1 MTGLPTVKKSSF
13 SKQSISFCGFLIS
26 CFCLPVFMTQTPR
39 SILNEQAVAA
49 SEQRF
54 RALVTATS
62 DIIYRM
68 SPDWL
73 VMWQLDGRGFLSDT
87 SEPISD
93 WLAKYIYP
101 SDQAMVETAFNEAIR
116 NKKMFQLEHRVFQ
129 ADGTLGWTLSR
140 AVPILNDDGEII
152 EWFGAASDI
161 TERKRAESE
170 LREEKERSEQQR
182 RLYETI
188 TSSTP
193 DLIYVFGL
201 DYRFTY
207 ANEALLSMWGKDW
220 DNAVGK
226 SLLENGYEPWHAEM
240 HEREIDYVKAN
251 KKPIRGEVSFPHAEL
266 GRRIYDYIFTPVFN
280 SSGEVEAVA
289 GTTRDITDIRNAET
303 AINESETRFR
313 TMAESTDVLVAVSD
327 ETGKAI
333 YFNEAWEV
341 VTGRGTNELLE
352 NGWIDLTHPDDKEKV
367 IKTFSAALQKQKPW
381 EWEFKM
387 LDKQGSY
394 RWLLARGRP
403 RFRSDGSFAG
413 YISSTIDITEIKE
426 NEQRKNDFISM
437 VSHELKTPL
446 TSVISYVQVLQKKA
460 VTNGDSVAA
469 GMLDRAGIQLAK
481 MTGMINGF
489 LNVSRLESGKIYMD
503 LHRFDIAQLLKEAED
518 EATVANVSHTFIFK
532 PGTKTIVNADR
543 EKIGQVINNLI
554 SNATKYS
561 PVGSTIN
568 VTSKVLKNRV
578 QISVA
583 DEGLGISKEELPR
596 LFERYYR
603 VKGNE
608 NRHIAGFGIGLYL
621 CSEIIK
627 GHAGEIWA
635 ESTPGKGSTFYFTLP
650 LTQ

>member
-1 MTGLPTVKKSSF
+1 
-13 SKQSISFCGFLIS
+13 
-26 CFCLPVFMTQTPR
+26 
-39 SILNEQAVAA
+39 
-49 SEQRF
+49 
-54 RALVTATS
+54 
-62 DIIYRM
+62 
-68 SPDWL
+68 
-73 VMWQLDGRGFLSDT
+73 
-87 SEPISD
+87 
-93 WLAKYIYP
+93 
-101 SDQAMVETAFNEAIR
+101 
-116 NKKMFQLEHRVFQ
+116 
-129 ADGTLGWTLSR
+129 
-140 AVPILNDDGEII
+140 
-152 EWFGAASDI
+152 
-161 TERKRAESE
+161 
-170 LREEKERSEQQR
+170 
-182 RLYETI
+182 
-188 TSSTP
+188 
-193 DLIYVFGL
+193 
-201 DYRFTY
+201 
-207 ANEALLSMWGKDW
+207 
-220 DNAVGK
+220 
-226 SLLENGYEPWHAEM
+226 
-240 HEREIDYVKAN
+240 
-251 KKPIRGEVSFPHAEL
+251 
-266 GRRIYDYIFTPVFN
+266 
-280 SSGEVEAVA
+280 
-289 GTTRDITDIRNAET
+289 
-303 AINESETRFR
+303 
-313 TMAESTDVLVAVSD
+313 
-327 ETGKAI
+327 
-333 YFNEAWEV
+333 
-341 VTGRGTNELLE
+341 
-352 NGWIDLTHPDDKEKV
+352 
-367 IKTFSAALQKQKPW
+367 
-381 EWEFKM
+381 M